1 MPCLYL
7 TFSVFNLGLLLVQ
20 LFGIGMTDQF
30 FTYGGV
36 KVDLKKLNAGNLAT
50 IEGLLFSER
59 LVGMMGEVG
68 RAWLMGHC
76 SAREGSTPDVW
87 NMGSICRFAE
97 GNTYGFLFMKIKTSN
112 INRERLQDM
121 RTFLRSARLH
131 PPHPPVCT
139 NIFIFIY
146 IYSNIFICIYIY
158 SCSNSICIY
167 I

>member
-131 PPHPPVCT
+131 PPSSSRLYKY
-139 NIFIFIY
+139 IYIYIYIYIYLFIY
-146 IYSNIFICIYIY
+146 I
-158 SCSNSICIY
+158 
-167 I
+167 